1 MRAVAAAVLLLAAA
15 ADASAV
21 AFDFNGTCPSTG
33 KCPSS
38 AGGEAGLPCCQVG
51 TSYECCTGGEQCVP
65 NVGCRCFEVRALQR
79 KVCAPVAPDFDFN
92 GTCPADGKCPSSA
105 GGAAGLPCCQVGTSY
120 ECCTGG
126 EQCVP
131 NVGCRCFESAKADAA
146 DLRRAATARPGPGSA
161 VRAASAKDVFRV
173 INAALLK
180 GDAAVRRCSEW
191 THEELTALTLR
202 LLQHAD
208 AGLNDQYER
217 RSDNRKLR
225 GSWGNPLRTPNAR
238 DGLCAELIMI
248 WTHHL
253 PAQARKELAKA
264 VVLPSMPAELDEKE
278 TDPVYRT
285 QVSCASCHYTSAPVA
300 ATNASYPKWGGA
312 TQFKVEVNMTDVS
325 DSPDHPSWRFNY
337 FYNSD
342 LRASRYE
349 HLGQQHDEVCG
360 KSRSG
365 KPCTVIYG
373 SNPHQ
378 YYLVNDDGCCIGPS
392 YQNQGTVKTD
402 WLATDTTFVGNST
415 VRGYNVSEW
424 LKYGASDNHY
434 YATADDRRLPVR
446 YMEHKNGKLKQW
458 DFDLSTYKAE
468 PQPASLFAQ
477 PDGCTRKCL

>member
-1 MRAVAAAVLLLAAA
+1 MRLASAAVLLVAAAVT
-15 ADASAV
+15 ASGA
-21 AFDFNGTCPSTG
+21 P
-33 KCPSS
+33 S
-38 AGGEAGLPCCQVG
+38 AGHQ
-51 TSYECCTGGEQCVP
+51 
-65 NVGCRCFEVRALQR
+65 
-79 KVCAPVAPDFDFN
+79 
-92 GTCPADGKCPSSA
+92 
-105 GGAAGLPCCQVGTSY
+105 
-120 ECCTGG
+120 
-126 EQCVP
+126 
-131 NVGCRCFESAKADAA
+131 ADAA

-278 TDPVYRT
+278 TDPVYKA
-285 QVSCASCHYTSAPVA
+285 QVSCASCHYNADPAPTS
-300 ATNASYPKWGGA
+300 NSSYPVWGGA
-312 TQFKVEVNMTDVS
+312 TQYSVEVNMTDV
-325 DSPDHPSWRFNY
+325 PNPSWRFRY
-337 FYNSD
+337 YYNSD

-349 HLGQQHDEVCG
+349 HLGDQHDSTCG
-360 KSRSG
+360 KSRAG

-373 SNPHQ
+373 YNPHRAYIQ
-378 YYLVNDDGCCIGPS
+378 NEDGCCIGLS
-392 YQNQGTVKTD
+392 FEHAGAVRTD
-402 WLATDTTFVGNST
+402 WLATGTSFVGNST

-424 LKYGASDNHY
+424 LKYGHADNHY
-434 YATADDRRLPVR
+434 YATADDRHLPVR
-446 YMEHKNGKLKQW
+446 FMEHWNGNLKQW

-468 PQPASLFAQ
+468 PQNASLFAQ
-477 PDGCTRKCL
+477 PDGCTRHCL